1 MHGILVKL
9 QVIAAPQRTAAVD
22 TKKPLTDGYRGSGL
36 MRRET
41 C

>member
-22 TKKPLTDGYRGSGL
+22 TKKPLTDGYRGGL